1 MSETPS
7 TWMEKAIAAQSQH
20 DDYVMR
26 RRAELYPDLADR
38 YAELK
43 KLAREILYYDLNTS
57 YDPDE
62 KDPVLRRIW
71 EIVTEDGD

>member
-1 MSETPS
+1 MIPMDE
-7 TWMEKAIAAQSQH
+7 
-20 DDYVMR
+20 YVKE
-26 RRAELYPDLADR
+26 RRAELYPELCER

-43 KLAREILYYDLNTS
+43 KLAHEILYYDLNTS